1 MFRKKLKQ
9 IGAVFLAFCMVSGAV
24 WTPGIGA
31 DAADTAL
38 TDFVN
43 GLTAPTIA
51 PGGAALNM
59 PGNLPSGAS
68 IRFCAD
74 YDQVIDEDGTI
85 YTPLQA
91 KTIKGFYEVYKLDGD
106 GEVSDSAKSAEFTVS
121 VPGQYT
127 DGSNANAKPDVI
139 PELQEWHGAAG
150 GNFIA
155 SVFSRIVVGS
165 SELKDVANTFAE
177 NYKEIT
183 GLDIGVVSG
192 TRDDVKMGDFFL
204 TLGSADVGLGEEGYR
219 LSIGDAA
226 VVEAAQPTG
235 AHWGTISILQILKQ
249 TGGSIPKGEA
259 RDYPKYEVRAFSL
272 DVGRKPFSLD
282 SIYQFAKN
290 MSWYKMNSFQVHLS
304 DNLIFMEDY
313 KTMAGGDVEAG
324 LQLAL
329 EKTYSGFRLE
339 SGVLN
344 SENKSATSEDMY
356 YTKDEF
362 RQFIKDSRAMGV
374 NIVPEFDMPAHAR
387 PFTKAFPE
395 YMTSSPKG
403 GQHVYTIDELNL
415 DEDKIDDTIAWAQSI
430 WQDYFDGENPVF
442 DEETTIHIGTDEY
455 HGTGGNT
462 GFRKFSDE
470 MIKFVQGTGRNVR
483 MWGSLSNK
491 GGINGTPRVT
501 SKDVQLNIWE
511 TGSYANPTDMYNAGF
526 DLINTLYTNYIV
538 PGNTG
543 GEGSYGD
550 YRSLGAIYRNWRP
563 NVISNF
569 TAKAGDDQMLGGC
582 YALWHDNIDTRANG
596 NSEYD
601 SFVRFLQPLP
611 AYSAKLWG
619 EASKEY
625 DAFAEL
631 ADKTGTAPGTKIIS
645 EVDSIGKE
653 AAKYTFDE
661 SMEQDASGN
670 GYDLTEMKNVEQVS
684 SDTGKALQ
692 LKGGESY
699 AESPLDV
706 FGSGASLTMKVKM
719 DADAEG
725 EQILCESKDA
735 FGTYGT
741 YAIKA
746 VQKNTGKV
754 GFSREGYDYS
764 FNYTLPKGKWVEL
777 MFCGGNNTAEL
788 YVNGELVDNN
798 PDMYFENHP
807 DRELTAALPSNIKKV
822 VTLMIPFGRV
832 GSATKSFKG
841 QIDSVAVGK
850 ELEVND
856 ERGLIPQNQME
867 ASACSEAP
875 EAGNEGPARFVLD
888 GNPDTFWHSNWSNDL
903 SLSDEDHHK
912 VSLTFKDGN
921 PRTVAKLTY
930 LPRQDRNN
938 GRILQ
943 YRVLVEKAD
952 GTTVTVA
959 DGEWA
964 DNASRKTAVFE
975 PVEARK
981 VTLKID
987 ESISDDVGVH
997 GTIAELNLYEQTEV
1011 FNGEKLQEELNKY
1024 ADFKEG
1030 EYTDISWKAFMD
1042 VRETVLA
1049 VINKPDS
1056 TEEECL
1062 YACEKLQQA
1071 VEKLTVKP
1079 IENKLSDAVKEA
1091 EQADAGD
1098 YTSEGFAEY
1107 QAEAENLKNILSNP
1121 NATEEQKIEAWNSLQ
1136 TKKAELVNISEI
1148 KKAVAEEADV
1158 SGCTYASAETY
1169 KKALADAKNILAKPN
1184 ATKTEID
1191 TALAALRRAE
1201 EELAPKTVDDTEMI
1215 KAVKDAENQLKD
1227 TSGYT
1232 EESVEALKKALS
1244 EALSVLRNPAAAQPE
1259 IDKALKKLRE
1269 TKLVKKSSGGT
1280 VQPNPQPT
1288 PPGFQPTPSPEPQP
1302 KVPAK
1307 GTVAV
1312 SKDKVL
1318 EFKVTKSDA
1327 KDGTVAVSKLRNKNA
1342 KRVKIPATVV
1352 IDGYTFKV
1360 TAIQGKVF
1368 QKCKKLASVELGSN
1382 VASIGSNAFFGSKKL
1397 KTVTLKGT
1405 KVPKLSGKKVF
1416 KGTAAKCKV
1425 TAPKKM
1431 SKKQFKALKTK
1442 FRKAGMGK
1450 KAVYKQK

>member
-9 IGAVFLAFCMVSGAV
+9 AGAAFLALCMVSATV
-24 WTPGIGA
+24 WVPGIGA
-31 DAADTAL
+31 KAADEAL
-38 TDFVN
+38 TNFAS

-51 PGGAALNM
+51 AGGAAINM
-59 PGNLPSGAS
+59 PGNLPAGAS

-74 YDQVIDEDGTI
+74 YDQVISEDGTI

-91 KTIKGFYEVYKLDGD
+91 KTVKGFYEVYKLDGD

-127 DGSNANAKPDVI
+127 DGSGANAKPDVI

-155 SVFSRIVVGS
+155 SAFSRIVVGS
-165 SELKDVANTFAE
+165 SELKGVADTFAE
-177 NYKEIT
+177 DYKDIT
-183 GLDIGVVSG
+183 GLEIGVVSG
-192 TRDDVKMGDFFL
+192 TRDDAETGDFYL
-204 TLGSADVGLGEEGYR
+204 TLDSADAGLGKEGYR
-219 LSIGDAA
+219 LSIGDVA
-226 VVEAAQPTG
+226 VVEAAQPAG

-282 SIYQFAKN
+282 SVYQFAKN

-313 KTMAGGDVEAG
+313 KTMAGGDVDAG

-362 RQFIKDSRAMGV
+362 RQFIKDSRAIGV
-374 NIVPEFDMPAHAR
+374 DIVPEFDMPAHAR

-395 YMTSSPKG
+395 YMTSSLKG
-403 GQHVYTIDELNL
+403 GQHSYTIDELNL

-430 WQDYFDGENPVF
+430 WQDYFDEEDPVF

-455 HGTGGNT
+455 HGTGGNA

-470 MIKFVQGTGRNVR
+470 MIKFVQRSGRNVR

-491 GGINGTPRVT
+491 GGINGTPKVT

-526 DLINTLYTNYIV
+526 DLINTLYSNYIV
-538 PGNTG
+538 PGNSSS
-543 GEGSYGD
+543 EGNYGD

-563 NVISNF
+563 NVISGF

-582 YALWHDNIDTRANG
+582 YAIWHDNIDTKANG

-631 ADKTGTAPGTKIIS
+631 ADKTGTAPGTEIIS

-653 AAKYTFDE
+653 AARYTFDE
-661 SMEQDASGN
+661 SIEKDASGN
-670 GYDLTEMKNVEQVS
+670 GYDLTETKNVEQVS
-684 SDTGKALQ
+684 ADTGKALQ

-699 AESPLDV
+699 VETPLDV

-741 YAIKA
+741 YAVKA

-754 GFSREGYDYS
+754 GFSREGYNYS
-764 FNYTLPKGKWVEL
+764 FNYTLPKGEWVEL
-777 MFCGGNNTAEL
+777 TFRGGNNTAEL

-807 DRELTAALPSNIKKV
+807 TRELTAALPSNIKKV
-822 VTLMIPFGRV
+822 VTLMIPFGRI
-832 GSATKSFKG
+832 GSMTKSFKG
-841 QIDSVAVGK
+841 QIGSVAVGK
-850 ELEVND
+850 ELEIND

-867 ASACSEAP
+867 ASACSEAT
-875 EAGNEGPARFVLD
+875 ENGNEGPVRFVLD
-888 GNPDTFWHSNWSNDL
+888 GNPATFWHSNWSNDV

-930 LPRQDRNN
+930 LPRQNHDI
-938 GRILQ
+938 GRILE
-943 YRVLVEKAD
+943 YRVLVEKPD

-964 DNASRKTAVFE
+964 NDASKKTVEFE

-987 ESISDDVGVH
+987 RTIGDNVGVH
-997 GTIAELNLYEQTEV
+997 GMIAELNLYGQIEV
-1011 FNGEKLQEELNKY
+1011 FDGEKLQEELDKY
-1024 ADFKEG
+1024 ADLKEG
-1030 EYTDISWKAFMD
+1030 EHTDISWKAFTNAC
-1042 VRETVLA
+1042 ENVLA
-1049 VINKPDS
+1049 VINKADS

-1062 YACEKLQQA
+1062 YAYEKLQQA
-1071 VEKLTVKP
+1071 AEKLTVKP
-1079 IENKLSDAVKEA
+1079 IENRLSDAVKEA

-1098 YTSEGFAEY
+1098 YTSAGFAEY
-1107 QAEAENLKNILSNP
+1107 QAEAEKVRNILGNP
-1121 NATEEQKIEAWNSLQ
+1121 NATEAQKTEAWNSLQ
-1136 TKKAELVNISEI
+1136 AKKAELVNISEI
-1148 KKAVAEEADV
+1148 KKAVEEEADV

-1184 ATKTEID
+1184 ATKAEID
-1191 TALAALRRAE
+1191 TALAELRRAE
-1201 EELAPKTVDDTEMI
+1201 EALAPKTVDDAAMI
-1215 KAVKDAENQLKD
+1215 AAVKDAENQLKD

-1232 EESVEALKKALS
+1232 EESVEALKAALS
-1244 EALSVLRNPAAAQPE
+1244 EALSVLRNPKATQAQ
-1259 IDKALKKLRE
+1259 IDEALKKLRE
-1269 TKLVKKSSGGT
+1269 TKLVKESSGGT
-1280 VQPNPQPT
+1280 VQPTPQPT
-1288 PPGFQPTPSPEPQP
+1288 PLPEPQP

-1307 GTVAV
+1307 GATAV

-1327 KDGTVAVSKLRNKNA
+1327 KNGTVAVSKLRNKNA
-1342 KRVKIPATVV
+1342 KKVKIPATVV

-1360 TAIQGKVF
+1360 TAIQAKVF
-1368 QKCKKLASVELGSN
+1368 QKCKKLASVEIGSN
-1382 VASIGSNAFFGSKKL
+1382 VASIGANAFFGSKRL

-1431 SKKQFKALKTK
+1431 PKKQFKALKTK